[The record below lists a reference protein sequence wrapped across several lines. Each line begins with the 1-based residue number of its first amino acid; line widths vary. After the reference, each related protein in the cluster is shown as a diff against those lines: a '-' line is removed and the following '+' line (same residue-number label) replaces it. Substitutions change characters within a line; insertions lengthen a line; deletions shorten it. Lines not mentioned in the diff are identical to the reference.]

1 MISDSDS
8 GEYFSLSFTAITDD
22 KDTNWKEN
30 SEDAAEKNVSQKQ
43 NEQQQKRGGMMG
55 DNGETELYKHEGGKR
70 KKISCREEW
79 YQKQWKTEK
88 RQKHVKKDG
97 EAIKSGVNKS

>member
-1 MISDSDS
+1 
-8 GEYFSLSFTAITDD
+8 
-22 KDTNWKEN
+22 
-30 SEDAAEKNVSQKQ
+30 
-43 NEQQQKRGGMMG
+43 MG
-55 DNGETELYKHEGGKR
+55 DNGETELYKHEGGK
-70 KKISCREEW
+70 KEKISRREEW